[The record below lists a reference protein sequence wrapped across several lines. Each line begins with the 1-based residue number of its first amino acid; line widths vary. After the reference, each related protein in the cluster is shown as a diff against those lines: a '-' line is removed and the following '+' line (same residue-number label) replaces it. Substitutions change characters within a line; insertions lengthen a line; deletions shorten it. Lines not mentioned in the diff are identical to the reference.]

1 MYYDVADAFEQSYK
15 DFGLTYRLS
24 EVNYP
29 AVAVAN
35 LGQIFEAYISAG
47 RAYEFGASVE
57 AGVQN
62 VLDYSDY
69 IRWKCP
75 DTKFALIGYSQGAM
89 VVKDAAKSFESDEL
103 GFLLAI
109 GDPETYLPE
118 GEGWFPRACT
128 SSSVDYSLSRW
139 RYYAPEC
146 HTFEGL
152 FGGAKPYEPDKFRNK
167 YALMC
172 NENDFI
178 CGSSHNPFR
187 NSGHTAYAGGLVANA
202 VHDLV
207 DAKFRMDWVNLL
219 EGLTERPEI
228 GLSSIDLAESSMR
241 RFDGDK
247 ILLTWRAPPDAE
259 FVLISL
265 NGVVLG
271 YVDAGR
277 GEIEIRDV
285 DYRVENKFTLS
296 FLSASGD
303 VVETETY
310 EPPSIILPLDDA
322 QETPVVISDI
332 PPEEPAV
339 GENEFLSEDSP
350 GDEKPSVSDE
360 PEMSLESPADSESE
374 ELVDGSNDE
383 IGDDGVQTNDRDERP
398 VNDESPSLDSSQNE
412 LRDEEISPIGS
423 TSDKITATASTDAR
437 TGFKITIALL
447 GAGAALALF
456 WFSKRH

>member
-1 MYYDVADAFEQSYK
+1 MFARGSGAEAYRSEVYYDVADALEQSYK
-15 DFGLTYRLS
+15 DFGLTYRLR

-35 LGQIFEAYISAG
+35 LQQIFEAYISAG

-57 AGVQN
+57 AGAQN
-62 VLDYSDY
+62 VLDIRDY

-89 VVKDAAKSFESDEL
+89 VVKDAAKSFESEEL
-103 GFLLAI
+103 GFLLAV

-128 SSSVDYSLSRW
+128 SSNIDYSLSRW

-146 HTFEGL
+146 HTYEGL

-172 NENDFI
+172 NVNDYI

-187 NSGHTAYAGGLVANA
+187 NNGHTAYAGGLVADA

-228 GLSSIDLAESSMR
+228 GLSSMDLAESSMR
-241 RFDGDK
+241 RFDGDR
-247 ILLTWRAPPDAE
+247 IMLTWQAPPEAE

-271 YVDAGR
+271 YVDAAR

-296 FLSASGD
+296 FLSASGE
-303 VVETETY
+303 VVETESY
-310 EPPSIILPLDDA
+310 EPPSIILPLDEV

-332 PPEEPAV
+332 PPEEPA
-339 GENEFLSEDSP
+339 
-350 GDEKPSVSDE
+350 GDEKEISSEPPPEDE
-360 PEMSLESPADSESE
+360 PEVVAPSSVVDDAIGSDGPVAQSTDDPGVPV
-374 ELVDGSNDE
+374 EL
-383 IGDDGVQTNDRDERP
+383 
-398 VNDESPSLDSSQNE
+398 PSKGASQNKTTTP
-412 LRDEEISPIGS
+412 ISS
-423 TSDKITATASTDAR
+423 TPGATVAPAHVDNR
-437 TGFKITIALL
+437 TGVKITIALL

-456 WFSKRH
+456 WFGKRR

>member
-1 MYYDVADAFEQSYK
+1 MFARGSGAEAYRSEVYYDVADALEQSYK
-15 DFGLTYRLS
+15 DFGLTYRLR

-35 LGQIFEAYISAG
+35 LQQIFEAYISAG

-62 VLDYSDY
+62 VLDIRDY

-89 VVKDAAKSFESDEL
+89 VVKDAAKSFESEEL
-103 GFLLAI
+103 GFLLAV

-128 SSSVDYSLSRW
+128 SSNIDYSLSRW

-146 HTFEGL
+146 HTYEGL

-172 NENDFI
+172 NVNDYI

-187 NSGHTAYAGGLVANA
+187 NSGHTAYAGGLVADA

-228 GLSSIDLAESSMR
+228 GLSSMDLAESSMR
-241 RFDGDK
+241 RFDGDR
-247 ILLTWRAPPDAE
+247 IMLTWQAPPDAE
-259 FVLISL
+259 FVFISL

-271 YVDAGR
+271 YVDAAR

-285 DYRVENKFTLS
+285 DYRVENRFTLS
-296 FLSASGD
+296 FLSASGE
-303 VVETETY
+303 VVETESY
-310 EPPSIILPLDDA
+310 EPPSIILPLDEA

-332 PPEEPAV
+332 PSEEPAS
-339 GENEFLSEDSP
+339 GENEISSAPPPE
-350 GDEKPSVSDE
+350 DE
-360 PEMSLESPADSESE
+360 PEAVAPNSVADDAIGP
-374 ELVDGSNDE
+374 DG
-383 IGDDGVQTNDRDERP
+383 P
-398 VNDESPSLDSSQNE
+398 VAQ
-412 LRDEEISPIGS
+412 
-423 TSDKITATASTDAR
+423 STDDPGVSVSLPSKGASQSETTTPISSTPGATVASPPVDNR
-437 TGFKITIALL
+437 TGIKITIALL

-456 WFSKRH
+456 WFGKRH